1 VADLSPIN
9 VNTLLPHQTVLL
21 SMLAPGR
28 LSEAAARQVLA
39 MRPPAGWSNPGEFWR
54 NPAVS
59 ALGVAAD
66 AQQQVQVRTDW
77 FVLDI
82 SARVE
87 QTEFFQ
93 TSLVDARLQPSKLVQ
108 RRWERD
114 GADAVPLAAP
124 AR

>member
-28 LSEAAARQVLA
+28 LARRRRGGA
-39 MRPPAGWSNPGEFWR
+39 GDAPARRVEQCRGILGQSGGER
-54 NPAVS
+54 ARRR
-59 ALGVAAD
+59 GRR
-66 AQQQVQVRTDW
+66 QQQVQVRTGW

-93 TSLVDARLQPSKLVQ
+93 TSLVNARLQPSKLVQ